1 MDSYKIA
8 TTVILGIVVGILGGW
23 QGQAGALYILT
34 GLMVFNIVK
43 NQHVAAGTA
52 LLYTSVPISLGAAYQ
67 YYKNDSIDWE
77 AAMILIPTVFIF
89 SILGAKINFIVH
101 EKITILSIAFT
112 TLLITIYYF
121 YKAHM
126 IKW

>member
-1 MDSYKIA
+1 MDSYKI
-8 TTVILGIVVGILGGW
+8 TTTIILGIVVGILGGW

-101 EKITILSIAFT
+101 EKITLFSIAFT

>member
-1 MDSYKIA
+1 MDSYKI
-8 TTVILGIVVGILGGW
+8 TTTIILGIVVGILGGW

-34 GLMVFNIVK
+34 GLMAFNIVK
-43 NQHVAAGTA
+43 NQHMAAGTA

-67 YYKNDSIDWE
+67 YYKNDRIDWD

-101 EKITILSIAFT
+101 KKITLLSIAFT

>member
-89 SILGAKINFIVH
+89 SILGAKINFIIH

-112 TLLITIYYF
+112 SLLITIYYF
-121 YKAHM
+121 YRAHM

>member
-43 NQHVAAGTA
+43 NQHMAAGTA

-101 EKITILSIAFT
+101 EKITLFSIAFT

>member
-52 LLYTSVPISLGAAYQ
+52 LLYTSVPISLGATYQ

-77 AAMILIPTVFIF
+77 AAMILIPIVFIF

>member
-121 YKAHM
+121 YRAHM

>member
-43 NQHVAAGTA
+43 NQYVAAGTA

-121 YKAHM
+121 YRAHM

>member
-8 TTVILGIVVGILGGW
+8 TTIILGIVVGILGGW

-34 GLMVFNIVK
+34 GLMAFNIVK
-43 NQHVAAGTA
+43 NQHMAAGTA

-77 AAMILIPTVFIF
+77 AAIILIPTVFIF

>member
-43 NQHVAAGTA
+43 NQHMAAGTA

>member
-43 NQHVAAGTA
+43 NQHMAAGTA
-52 LLYTSVPISLGAAYQ
+52 LLYTSVPISLGAAYE

-101 EKITILSIAFT
+101 EKITLFSIAFT